1 MGVDHERVSG
11 DVSSRGGVVVAV
23 PVVMEA
29 GFTVEV
35 LAGEAEIDGR
45 AARRRFLPERAGIPT
60 PHRAAPRV
68 GGVAGRQ
75 QMVRVQIEDGFRTS
89 SVDLRQR
96 LPVRI
101 DVFAD
106 QIAGAVILPDQ
117 RPAGTVDIMGGIAPG
132 HLLGALVKA
141 PKSKK
146 QMEDIQEYL
155 VSRDIFKRIY
165 RFF

>member
-1 MGVDHERVSG
+1 MP
-11 DVSSRGGVVVAV
+11 VVV
-23 PVVMEA
+23 EA
-29 GFTVEV
+29 CLRIVI
-35 LAGEAEIDGR
+35 LAGEAQVDGR
-45 AARRRFLPERAGIPT
+45 RSDRRLLPEGAAVPA
-60 PHRAAPRV
+60 PDRAAPRV
-68 GGVAGRQ
+68 RGVAGRQ

>member
-1 MGVDHERVSG
+1 MKYVRRCGISTPVPCARQGSAHSPCDPLHHAGQQSG
-11 DVSSRGGVVVAV
+11 YVR
-23 PVVMEA
+23 
-29 GFTVEV
+29 
-35 LAGEAEIDGR
+35 
-45 AARRRFLPERAGIPT
+45 
-60 PHRAAPRV
+60 
-68 GGVAGRQ
+68 GVAGRQ